1 MSKIQVNE
9 IVNHFDNGAPDCP
22 KGLTVTGVSTFSGN
36 VSIGGTLTYE
46 DVTNIDSVG
55 IITAQSGINVG
66 PTSGI
71 GITISAN
78 GNITAA
84 GTATFADTI
93 QSGGTPSSGAA
104 QGTLM
109 GSFGGFNA
117 CRTTGTNSV
126 FLGYTEGNASATVDI
141 LANGTATFKN
151 KLTVQVNSAS
161 ATDSMDIWN
170 ATSGGDNRVK
180 IRTFANGGGDPYLF
194 FDAGGSNMV
203 VGGNYQGTTSNQL
216 VMGTG
221 NSASAVT
228 GLRINGL
235 GAATFDSTLRVNGR
249 LYVRSINGF
258 IDYNNVASTLEFYT
272 NNTQQAEF
280 TTTAFVPATDN
291 AKFLGASSK
300 RWNTVYAGNGTINTS
315 DRNEKNTIQ
324 ESDLGLSFIKK
335 LKPVS
340 YKWNNPNLNSKT
352 HYGLIAQDVEETI
365 LSEGKTLDDFGC
377 VDKPEDA
384 SMGINY
390 NELIAPLIK
399 AIQEQQEQIETLKS
413 EVQALKGS

>member
-55 IITAQSGINVG
+55 IITAQSGIN
-66 PTSGI
+66 
-71 GITISAN
+71 
-78 GNITAA
+78 
-84 GTATFADTI
+84 
-93 QSGGTPSSGAA
+93 
-104 QGTLM
+104 
-109 GSFGGFNA
+109 
-117 CRTTGTNSV
+117 
-126 FLGYTEGNASATVDI
+126 
-141 LANGTATFKN
+141 
-151 KLTVQVNSAS
+151 VQVNSAS